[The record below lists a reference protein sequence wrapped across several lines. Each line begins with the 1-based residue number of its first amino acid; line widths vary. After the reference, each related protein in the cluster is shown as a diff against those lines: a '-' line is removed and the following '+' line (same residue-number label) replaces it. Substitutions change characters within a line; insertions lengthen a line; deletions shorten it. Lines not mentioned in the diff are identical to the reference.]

1 MLDRIESN
9 PEIMTGK
16 PVIKGTRLTVE
27 HILSLLVEELT
38 MEDII
43 KEYPTIEKADILACL
58 YYAQNALEKTSYI
71 NLNKAS

>member
-1 MLDRIESN
+1 MLERIESN

-43 KEYPTIEKADILACL
+43 KEYPSIEKQDILACL
-58 YYAQNALEKTSYI
+58 YYAQK
-71 NLNKAS
+71 